1 MFVQIQITPL
11 NLNDLLFPYI
21 HYNQGTYINEITIKT
36 NCHRWYLYHA
46 FEFISCIL
54 CNGHRKNF
62 SKAAQKLYI
71 TQPSVSHSIKQ
82 LEEGLGVQ
90 LFIRTSKGVQITHE
104 GKTLFDYIQPAF
116 GLIDNAE
123 RKIAELKTL
132 DNGHV
137 TIGGSDS
144 TCKHYLLPYVQTFQD
159 NFPKLQIKL
168 QHGSTPQIVD
178 KLTSGMID
186 IGIIHMPIN
195 QSQLHL
201 TEFLSINSTFIVG
214 KKYKDLANKTL
225 SLEELLN
232 YPIITFSETSS
243 SRRFLDQLFQKK
255 GLIMKPDIEVG
266 SVELLIECAKI
277 GMGIAFVTKELV
289 AKELAEGEL
298 IEVQLNEKLEQRKI
312 GLITRKDIPLSI
324 AADKFFKHLTN
335 NGND

>member
-1 MFVQIQITPL
+1 MKLIERLTVIGGVYIMHL
-11 NLNDLLFPYI
+11 NL
-21 HYNQGTYINEITIKT
+21 
-36 NCHRWYLYHA
+36 YHV
-46 FEFISCIL
+46 FYVTVIE
-54 CNGHRKNF
+54 KKF

-82 LEEGLGVQ
+82 LEEGLEVQ
-90 LFIRTSKGVQITHE
+90 LFIRTSKGVKITHE
-104 GKTLFDYIQPAF
+104 GQTLFDYIQPAF

-132 DNGHV
+132 DSGHV

-144 TCKHYLLPYVQTFQD
+144 TCKHYLLPYVQTFQEKY
-159 NFPKLQIKL
+159 PKIQIKL

-195 QSQLHL
+195 QSQIQL
-201 TEFLSINSTFIVG
+201 TEFLNINSTFIVG
-214 KKYKDLANKTL
+214 KNHQDLANQTL
-225 SLEELLN
+225 SLEEMLN

-289 AKELAEGEL
+289 AKELSEGEL
-298 IEVQLNEKLEQRKI
+298 IEVHLNEKLEKRKI

-324 AADKFFKHLTN
+324 AADKFYKHLTN
-335 NGND
+335 SGFAESNDKL